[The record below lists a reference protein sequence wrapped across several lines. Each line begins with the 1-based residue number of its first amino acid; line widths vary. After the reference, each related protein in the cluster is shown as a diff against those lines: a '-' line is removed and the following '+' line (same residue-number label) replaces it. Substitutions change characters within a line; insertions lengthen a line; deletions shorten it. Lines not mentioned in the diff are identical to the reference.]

1 MKLQFK
7 HQKFQADAAKAVV
20 DVFAGQPY
28 LTPTYMIDRGYE
40 KIEADGVKSSQIAIK
55 EEEDFTGWRN
65 ERIVPELSDKLILE
79 HLQKVQRT
87 NQLKPSDKLEG
98 RYNLTIE
105 METGVGK
112 TYTYIKT
119 MYELNK
125 HYGWSKFIVVV
136 PSIAIRE
143 GVYKSFQVTQ
153 EHFAEEY
160 GKKIR
165 FFIYSSKNLEE
176 IATFASD
183 SSINVMIINMQAFNK
198 SVDANEKLESG
209 KRADKNSAIIFRKL
223 DSFRSRRPIDV
234 IAKTNPI
241 LIIDEPQSVEG
252 AATKKNLKLFCP
264 LLTLRYS
271 ATHKS
276 DSIYNMVYRLDAMEA
291 YNKRLVKKIAVKGI
305 TESGSTATEGF
316 VYLESINVSKEKNPT
331 ASIQFDCKGA
341 KGIRQKNVT
350 VGIGYNLYDNSGNLD
365 EYKVG
370 FVVKSIDGRD
380 NSVEFLNGI
389 KIFAGDVIG
398 KVSEDQLRRIQIRE
412 TILSHLERERQL
424 FHKGIKVLSLF
435 FIDEVAK
442 YKQYD
447 EAGHPFNGIYAD
459 MFEEEYNDIIGSMQ
473 LRAGDDDYIRY
484 LDAIS
489 AHDTHAGYFSVDKK
503 GKMTDSKLSDK
514 KQGTSDDIDAYDLI
528 MKNKEL
534 LLDRDPKKSPV
545 RFIFSHSALREGWD
559 NPNVF
564 QICTLKQSSSE
575 VRKRQ
580 EVGRGLRLCV
590 NQDGE
595 RMDANVLGNDVQS
608 INVLTVIA
616 SESYDS
622 FAKGLQTELAD
633 AVAGRPVAVTAD
645 LFKDKVIVDAGGKEQ
660 VVDGDTAQAIY
671 FDLIV
676 NGYIDKK
683 GVLTDKYYADKANG
697 AIQVAEEVADS
708 RDSVINILD
717 SVYDSRAMQPENA
730 RDKNVELQVDPDK
743 LAMPEFKA
751 LWKRISP
758 KSVYVVDFDTDE
770 LVNKAIASINRNLH
784 VPKIFFKVETGAMD
798 EIKSKDSLLDGS
810 AFSKS
815 KSSTYDSSKQIRV
828 GSSVKYDLIGKLVG
842 ETGLTRKAVVAILT
856 GIEKAVFEQ
865 FKFNPEEFII
875 KAAALINDEKA
886 TAIIQHITYNV
897 LDEHYDTDIFTEPT
911 IKGKLG
917 TNAMK
922 AQRHLYDHIVY
933 DSTNERDFAAD
944 LDTNTDVAVYVKL
957 PDSFYIATPVG
968 HYNPDWAIAF
978 YEGTVKHIY
987 FVAETKGSMS
997 SMQLRLIE
1005 ESKIH
1010 CAREHF
1016 KAISNGNVVYDVVDS
1031 YQALMD
1037 KVMR

>member
-28 LTPTYMIDRGYE
+28 LTPTYMMDRGYGQQTLT
-40 KIEADGVKSSQIAIK
+40 DDT
-55 EEEDFTGWRN
+55 DFTGWRN
-65 ERIVPELSDKLILE
+65 ERIVPELSDSQILE
-79 HLQKVQRT
+79 QLQKVQRT
-87 NQLKPSDKLEG
+87 NQIKPSDKLEG

-165 FFIYSSKNLEE
+165 FFIYNSAQLTE
-176 IATFASD
+176 IDRFASD
-183 SSINVMIINMQAFNK
+183 SSINVMIINSQAFNK
-198 SVDANEKLESG
+198 SVDANEKLENG
-209 KRADKNSAIIFRKL
+209 KRADKNAAIIFRKL
-223 DSFRSRRPIDV
+223 DSFRSRRPIDI

-252 AATKKNLKLFCP
+252 PAAKKNLKLFCP

-316 VYLESINVSKEKNPT
+316 VYLESINLSKSDPT
-331 ASIQFDCKGA
+331 ATIQFDCKGA
-341 KGIRQKNVT
+341 SGIRKKTAT

-380 NSVEFLNGI
+380 NSVEFLNGV

-447 EAGHPFNGIYAD
+447 EVGHPFNGIYAD
-459 MFEEEYNDIIGSMQ
+459 MFEEEYNDILNSMQ
-473 LRAGDDDYIRY
+473 REIGDEDYIRY

-514 KQGTSDDIDAYDLI
+514 KEGTSDDIDAYDLI

-645 LFKDKVIVDAGGKEQ
+645 LFKGKVIVDARGNEQ
-660 VVDGDTAQAIY
+660 VVDGDIAQAI
-671 FDLIV
+671 FEDLIA
-676 NGYIDKK
+676 NGYVKR

-770 LVNKAIASINRNLH
+770 LVKKAIASLNQNLH

-798 EIKSKDSLLDGS
+798 EIKSRDSLLVGS

-815 KSSTYDSSKQIRV
+815 KSSTYDSSKQIRANS
-828 GSSVKYDLIGKLVG
+828 GVKYDLIGKLVG

-856 GIEKAVFEQ
+856 GIEKSVFEQ

-922 AQRHLYDHIVY
+922 AQRHLYDHIMY

-1031 YQALMD
+1031 YQTLLER
-1037 KVMR
+1037 VMK

>member
-28 LTPTYMIDRGYE
+28 LTPTYMMDRGYGQQT
-40 KIEADGVKSSQIAIK
+40 IADDT
-55 EEEDFTGWRN
+55 DFTGWRN

-87 NQLKPSDKLEG
+87 NQIKPSDKLEG

-165 FFIYSSKNLEE
+165 FFIYNSAQLTE
-176 IATFASD
+176 IDRFASD
-183 SSINVMIINMQAFNK
+183 SAINVMIINVQAFNK

-209 KRADKNSAIIFRKL
+209 KRADKNAAIIFRKL
-223 DSFRSRRPIDV
+223 DNFRSRRPIDI

-252 AATKKNLKLFCP
+252 PAAKKNLKLFSP

-271 ATHKS
+271 ATHKA

-316 VYLESINVSKEKNPT
+316 VYLESINLSKADPT
-331 ASIQFDCKGA
+331 ATIQFDYIGA
-341 KGIRQKNVT
+341 KGLRKKTAT
-350 VGIGYNLYDNSGNLD
+350 VGIGYNLYDNSGESGKLD
-365 EYKVG
+365 EYKEG

-459 MFEEEYNDIIGSMQ
+459 MFEEEYNDILSSMQ
-473 LRAGDDDYIRY
+473 REIGDEDYIRY
-484 LDAIS
+484 LGAIS
-489 AHDTHAGYFSVDKK
+489 AHETHAGYFSVDKK
-503 GKMTDSKLSDK
+503 GHYVDQVAGDDK
-514 KQGTSDDIDAYDLI
+514 KEQTSNDIDAYDLI

-595 RMDANVLGNDVQS
+595 RMDANVLGNDVHS

-622 FAKGLQTELAD
+622 FAKGLQSELAD

-645 LFKDKVIVDAGGKEQ
+645 LFKGKVIVDARGNEQ

-676 NGYIDKK
+676 NGYIDRK
-683 GVLTDKYYADKANG
+683 GALTDKYYADKANG
-697 AIQVAEEVADS
+697 TIQVAEEVADS

-770 LVNKAIASINRNLH
+770 LVDKAIVSINRNLH
-784 VPKIFFKVETGAMD
+784 VPKIYFKVETGAMD

-856 GIEKAVFEQ
+856 GIEKSVFEQ

-886 TAIIQHITYNV
+886 TAIIQHITYNM
-897 LDEHYDTDIFTEPT
+897 LDEHYDTDIFTEST

-933 DSTNERDFAAD
+933 DSTNERAFATD

-978 YEGTVKHIY
+978 YEGSVKHIY

-997 SMQLRLIE
+997 SMQFRLIE

-1031 YQALMD
+1031 YQSLLD
-1037 KVMR
+1037 LVTK

>member
-28 LTPTYMIDRGYE
+28 LTPTYMMDRGYGQQTLT
-40 KIEADGVKSSQIAIK
+40 DDT
-55 EEEDFTGWRN
+55 DFTGWRN

-87 NQLKPSDKLEG
+87 NQIKPSDKLEG

-165 FFIYSSKNLEE
+165 FFIYNSAQLTE
-176 IATFASD
+176 IDRFASD
-183 SSINVMIINMQAFNK
+183 SAINVMIINSQAFNAK
-198 SVDANEKLESG
+198 GKDA
-209 KRADKNSAIIFRKL
+209 RRIYMKL
-223 DSFRSRRPIDV
+223 DEFRSRRPIDI

-252 AATKKNLKLFCP
+252 KQTKERLKEFCP
-264 LLTLRYS
+264 LMTLRYS

-276 DSIYNMVYRLDAMEA
+276 DSIYNMVFRLDAMEA
-291 YNKRLVKKIAVKGI
+291 YNKRLVKRIAVKGI

-316 VYLESINVSKEKNPT
+316 VYLESINLSKADPT
-331 ASIQFDCKGA
+331 ATIQFDFKGA
-341 KGIRQKNVT
+341 KGLRKKTAT

-370 FVVKSIDGRD
+370 FVVKAIDGRD

-412 TILSHLERERQL
+412 TILSHIERERQL

-473 LRAGDDDYIRY
+473 REIGDEDYIKY

-503 GKMTDSKLSDK
+503 GHIVDQVAGDDK
-514 KQGTSDDIDAYDLI
+514 KEQTSNDIDAYDLI

-595 RMDANVLGNDVQS
+595 RMDANVLGNDVHS

-645 LFKDKVIVDAGGKEQ
+645 LFKGKVIVDARGNEQ
-660 VVDGDTAQAIY
+660 VVDGETAQAIH

-683 GVLTDKYYADKANG
+683 GALTDKYYADKANG
-697 AIQVAEEVADS
+697 TIQVAEEVADG
-708 RDSVINILD
+708 RDSVIKILD

-743 LAMPEFKA
+743 LAMPEFKE

-758 KSVYVVDFDTDE
+758 KSVYVVDFDTNE
-770 LVNKAIASINRNLH
+770 LVEKAIQSLNRNLH
-784 VPKIFFKVETGAMD
+784 VSKIYFKVETGAMD

-815 KSSTYDSSKQIRV
+815 KSSTYDSSKQIRTY
-828 GSSVKYDLIGKLVG
+828 SSVKYDLVGKLVV
-842 ETGLTRKAVVAILT
+842 ETGLTRKAVVEILT

-865 FKFNPEEFII
+865 FKYNPEEFII

-897 LDEHYDTDIFTEPT
+897 LDERYDTDIFTEPT

-933 DSTNERDFAAD
+933 DSTNERDFATD
-944 LDTNTDVAVYVKL
+944 LDTNTNVAVYVKL

-968 HYNPDWAIAF
+968 HYNPDWAISF
-978 YEGTVKHIY
+978 YEGAVKHIY

-1031 YQALMD
+1031 YQTLLE
-1037 KVMR
+1037 KVMK